1 MDEIVLNKQV
11 SFTLNGKRM
20 TGIVVKLGE
29 LNPDYAVVRVKKDGK
44 RELECWVKK
53 ENIEPT

>member
-1 MDEIVLNKQV
+1 MIGKEV

-29 LNPDYAVVRVKKDGK
+29 LNPDYAVVRVKKEGK

-53 ENIEPT
+53 ENIENYEA